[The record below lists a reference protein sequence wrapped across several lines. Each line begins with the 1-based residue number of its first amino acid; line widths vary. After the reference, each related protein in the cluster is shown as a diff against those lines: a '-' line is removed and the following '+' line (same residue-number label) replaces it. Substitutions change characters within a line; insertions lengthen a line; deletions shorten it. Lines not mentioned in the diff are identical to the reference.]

1 MFKDPFWL
9 ALALPVLA
17 AAAGLSAWAGM
28 LRARVASALGRP
40 ETLSRI
46 VEGAAGDRLL
56 AARLRLAAL
65 ALLLAAL
72 AGPQWGVELMET
84 RGSARQVVVAVD
96 VSLSMLAQDAKPSRL
111 ERAKKSLS
119 LLLESMRGERVG
131 VVAFAGAAHVVC
143 PLTHDVEA
151 AKQILEAL
159 DGGAVPTP
167 GTEIGSAIR
176 AASAMAGRF
185 TGAKT
190 VVLLTDG
197 EDHRSDPL
205 GAAREAAA
213 AGVRVFAVGIG
224 TAEGEPIP
232 LEGGGYKKDQKGGT
246 VISRLGEETL
256 ARVAQA
262 TGGGYYRS
270 SPGMDEISEIV
281 AKIKAGD
288 PSRGLAATAARWRDR
303 YAWPLSLACLL
314 ICLEMTLPLLTFKV
328 RFKRARPLLA
338 AALLLAA
345 ASARAAFPE
354 GTLREGNRKY
364 RAGEYD
370 RALELYGEASGRK
383 PSDLR
388 PVFNAGNALFRLER
402 DSDAAGAFDAVAR
415 NRTAPRDLRADALYN
430 LGNSRLR
437 AGDYGGAAEAY
448 RSSLGLAPSDPDT
461 RRNLVI
467 ALHHLKNPPP
477 KQDKKDDKK
486 NPPPKP
492 ENKDKGGE
500 GGADKPNQPPR
511 ARPQDSMSREDAERV
526 LRAVADREKAA
537 RPRSPD
543 AANGRRTPARPPS
556 EEDW

>member
-1 MFKDPFWL
+1 MFRDPFWL
-9 ALALPVLA
+9 ALALPALA
-17 AAAGLSAWAGM
+17 AAWALSAWAEAR
-28 LRARVASALGRP
+28 RARVAAVLGRT
-40 ETLSRI
+40 ETLARL
-46 VEGAAGDRLL
+46 VEGAAAGRRP

-72 AGPQWGVELMET
+72 AGPQWGVELVET

-111 ERAKKSLS
+111 ERAKRSLS

-151 AKQILEAL
+151 AKQMLEAL
-159 DGGAVPTP
+159 DAGAVPTP

-176 AASAMAGRF
+176 TASAMVGRF

-224 TAEGEPIP
+224 TTEGEPIP
-232 LEGGGYKKDQKGGT
+232 LEGGGYKKDPKGGT
-246 VISRLGEETL
+246 VISRLGEESL
-256 ARVAQA
+256 ARVAQT

-270 SPGMDEISEIV
+270 SPGMDEVAEIA

-288 PSRGLAATAARWRDR
+288 PSRGLAGTAARWRDR
-303 YAWPLSLACLL
+303 YAWPLSLAFLFL
-314 ICLEMTLPLLTFKV
+314 CLEMALPLLNFKV
-328 RFKRARPLLA
+328 RFKRSSPFLT

-383 PSDLR
+383 PADPR
-388 PVFNAGNALFRLER
+388 PVFNAGDALFRLER
-402 DSDAAGAFDAVAR
+402 DSDAAGAFDAVAL
-415 NRTAPRDLRADALYN
+415 NHAAPRDLRADALYN

-437 AGDYGGAAEAY
+437 TGDYDGAAEAY
-448 RSSLGLAPSDPDT
+448 RRSLGLAPADPDA

-467 ALHHLKNPPP
+467 ALHRRKNPPP

-486 NPPPKP
+486 DPPPKP
-492 ENKDKGGE
+492 ENKDKGG
-500 GGADKPNQPPR
+500 GGGSDKPNQPPR
-511 ARPQDSMSREDAERV
+511 ARPQDSMPREDAERV
-526 LRAVADREKAA
+526 LRAVADREKSA

-543 AANGRRTPARPPS
+543 AANGRRAPARPPS